1 MWSTDI
7 NRVSKESWLSA
18 RFARAL
24 KPEGPKINRRLW
36 LSGALMLILFV
47 AMAIHSSPLSPSIP
61 VIQLTFD
68 EAAFKAVLAQWG
80 PNGVELFRTH
90 FFIDFSFLTSYGV
103 FGYLLARH
111 VTRRHKTGPS
121 AGHFLI
127 WALPAAAALDAC
139 ENLLHLSFIAYG
151 AHPMPGAYLLA
162 GVVASS
168 KWLLIATFVIG
179 LIVVQHGLLRS
190 TGKSGQN

>member
-1 MWSTDI
+1 MAC
-7 NRVSKESWLSA
+7 SA
-18 RFARAL
+18 ICW
-24 KPEGPKINRRLW
+24 PGT
-36 LSGALMLILFV
+36 S
-47 AMAIHSSPLSPSIP
+47 
-61 VIQLTFD
+61 
-68 EAAFKAVLAQWG
+68 LAD
-80 PNGVELFRTH
+80 TK
-90 FFIDFSFLTSYGV
+90 
-103 FGYLLARH
+103 LAR
-111 VTRRHKTGPS
+111 RP
-121 AGHFLI
+121 
-127 WALPAAAALDAC
+127 ALDAC

>member
-7 NRVSKESWLSA
+7 NRVGKASWLSVH
-18 RFARAL
+18 FARVM
-24 KPEGPKINRRLW
+24 KPDGPKFNSRLW
-36 LSGALMLILFV
+36 LSGALTLILFV
-47 AMAIHSSPLSPSIP
+47 AMAMHSSPLSPSIP
-61 VIQLTFD
+61 IIQLTFD

-103 FGYLLARH
+103 FGYLLGRQVTCRH
-111 VTRRHKTGPS
+111 NANPS
-121 AGHFLI
+121 ARHFLI

-151 AHPMPGAYLLA
+151 AHPAPGAYLLA
-162 GVVASS
+162 GLVASG
-168 KWLLIATFVIG
+168 KWLLIAAFVIG
-179 LIVVQHGLLRS
+179 LIVVPSGLLRS
-190 TGKSGQN
+190 TGKMGRN